1 MPFDKN
7 LFKKTMRS
15 KGITQQQLT
24 EKLGVEYRTINRW
37 LSSKVKA
44 PSVERLQQLCDA
56 IQEDPTLFDPEWI
69 GPVTGDSMRVGARV
83 SVAAKNGY
91 KMMKDIWGVSE
102 KDIIEI
108 APVLFAIVASKTV
121 DHHFEANRVK
131 LEDFEEFADEHGYYP
146 MGPTATDRFNKIAG
160 ILNDRRLFGEDP
172 YATDDPNEDE
182 YHDMDYIRTG
192 NPFNE
197 TLQRL
202 AAKTSDVSVP
212 KSASG
217 VCPTSWG
224 VAFSKSLSNAI
235 TDNSINLNG
244 AIARGE
250 ISLLDEEYLQVEFQ
264 KDARLKWLKKQYEPI
279 DAGIKEQAKRDQ
291 ERRER
296 NPILAKF
303 WDERETPEVIEK
315 RKLDAH
321 EFWGI
326 TPET

>member
-37 LSSKVKA
+37 LSSKTKA

-56 IQEDPTLFDPEWI
+56 IEEDPTLFDPEWI

-108 APVLFAIVASKTV
+108 APVLFAIVASITF
-121 DHHFEANRVK
+121 DHHFEANLFE
-131 LEDFEEFADEHGYYP
+131 LEKFEEYADKNAYYP
-146 MGPTATDRFNKIAG
+146 MASSATDRFNKIAAT
-160 ILNDRRLFGEDP
+160 LNAGNLFGEDP
-172 YATDDPNEDE
+172 YATDDPSVDA
-182 YHDMDYIRTG
+182 YPDMDYIHTG

-202 AAKTSDVSVP
+202 AAETSDVSVP
-212 KSASG
+212 NSASG
-217 VCPTSWG
+217 KCPTSWG

-235 TDNSINLNG
+235 TGDSINLNG
-244 AIARGE
+244 AIARGN

-264 KDARLKWLKKQYEPI
+264 RDARLAWLRKQYEPI

-296 NPILAKF
+296 NPILAEI
-303 WDERETPEVIEK
+303 WDEEK
-315 RKLDAH
+315 HLK
-321 EFWGI
+321 
-326 TPET
+326 